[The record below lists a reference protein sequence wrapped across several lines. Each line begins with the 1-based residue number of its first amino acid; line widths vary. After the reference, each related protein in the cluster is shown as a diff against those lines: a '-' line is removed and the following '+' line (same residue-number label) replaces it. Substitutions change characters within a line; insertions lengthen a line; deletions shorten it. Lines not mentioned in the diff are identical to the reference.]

1 MRVNVNIPDD
11 FLPKID
17 AYAEKMHLS
26 RSAAITMM
34 CGSYLESQEEA
45 LDVLKNW
52 NAMQKKFLQD
62 GTLPSDEA
70 LDSLAKKSKAL
81 QKPVRRKKAE

>member
-1 MRVNVNIPDD
+1 MRVNVSIPDD

-34 CGSYLESQEEA
+34 CGMYMESQEEA
-45 LDVLKNW
+45 LDVLKQF
-52 NAMQKKFLQD
+52 NAMQKKYLQD

-70 LDSLAKKSKAL
+70 LEELKLKSASLSSKKT
-81 QKPVRRKKAE
+81 

>member
-34 CGSYLESQEEA
+34 CGMYMESQEEA
-45 LDVLKNW
+45 LDVLKQF
-52 NAMQKKFLQD
+52 NAMQKKYLQD

-70 LDSLAKKSKAL
+70 LEELTLKSASLSSKKT
-81 QKPVRRKKAE
+81 

>member
-17 AYAEKMHLS
+17 AYAEKLHLS

-34 CGSYLESQEEA
+34 CGFYLESQEEA
-45 LDVLKNW
+45 YDVLKNW
-52 NAMQKKFLQD
+52 NAIQKKFLLD

-70 LDSLAKKSKAL
+70 LDSLSKKSKAL
-81 QKPVRRKKAE
+81 QKLARHKKAE